1 VERAVVKALKWKA
14 NSSAEGRPLRQ
25 IADVLT
31 GAVPLEKAVRGKIV
45 HTLAILAAEQQPG
58 GSGNRREDEGVGH
71 GSEEERAPVGEGHC
85 QGMAR
90 EVSSE

>member
-1 VERAVVKALKWKA
+1 MVKALKWKG
-14 NSSAEGRPLRQ
+14 NCPAEGRPLRQ

-31 GAVPLEKAVRGKIV
+31 GAVPLEKVVRGKIL
-45 HTLAILAAEQQPG
+45 HTLAILAAEPQPG
-58 GSGNRREDEGVGH
+58 GSGNGREDEGAVTALRKN
-71 GSEEERAPVGEGHC
+71 GSPVGEGHC

>member
-1 VERAVVKALKWKA
+1 MVKALKWKG
-14 NSSAEGRPLRQ
+14 NSPAEGRPLRQ

-31 GAVPLEKAVRGKIV
+31 GVVPLEKRCGERLCIPSRSLPRSRK
-45 HTLAILAAEQQPG
+45 P
-58 GSGNRREDEGVGH
+58 EGLETVERIEGAGH
-71 GSEEERAPVGEGHC
+71 GSEGECARWGEGHSS

>member
-1 VERAVVKALKWKA
+1 MVKALKWKG
-14 NSSAEGRPLRQ
+14 NSPAEGRPFRQ

-31 GAVPLEKAVRGKIV
+31 GVVPLEKAVRGKIV
-45 HTLAILAAEQQPG
+45 HTLAILAAEPQTE
-58 GSGNRREDEGVGH
+58 GSGNRREDEGAGH
-71 GSEEERAPVGEGHC
+71 GSEEECAPEGEGHC